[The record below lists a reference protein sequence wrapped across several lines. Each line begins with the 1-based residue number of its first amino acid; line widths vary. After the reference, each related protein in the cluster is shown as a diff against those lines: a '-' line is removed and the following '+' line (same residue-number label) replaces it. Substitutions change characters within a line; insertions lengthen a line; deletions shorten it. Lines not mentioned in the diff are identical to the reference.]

1 MARFTHIIYVLE
13 VGMDG
18 EEQLKKRIS
27 ELESMNDQLLAEMD
41 YLNWLLKEIG
51 FDEGLVTLKFAAEE
65 LLEQDKEIDF

>member
-1 MARFTHIIYVLE
+1 MSE
-13 VGMDG
+13 

-51 FDEGLVTLKFAAEE
+51 FD
-65 LLEQDKEIDF
+65 